1 MRVSPII
8 LSAAARLAWLDGR
21 MTHEDIIAS
30 ALVSSTSSLSTTT
43 TTRTAARESISFEA
57 MMITAAV
64 AGVSTGTT
72 TTGPELSTEF
82 FLIPDSHHPDKNNL
96 ASVASVISVPAPNQ
110 TISIYPPPRFPID
123 DTRIPGYPVVTPHQT
138 ILRQRTWA
146 LPLAALSAAAML
158 LMVAFEI
165 FVLLKARAAAPSRRH
180 LFLGQALLLGLF
192 LLAGLSAAASLA
204 PNPLSCAAFRLV
216 GLPAALVF
224 AALLVKCVFLLSLN
238 SGVYL
243 PAPYQALVLIFAV
256 LVQVA
261 IVGQWFYGETPAVI
275 RPRIIEANTPF
286 IQQHTL
292 CKTPL
297 GQTVASLGY
306 PGILLIAVTCLAI
319 RARGVRDNYREA
331 AFIGLAVG
339 LTLPIWL
346 TSAIGS
352 TVAVENDREAWLAY
366 GLLSTALIV
375 FLTMF
380 LPKGRQLA
388 ALGREGPGG
397 IPSGVAGG
405 TTVVIRDHDDDRL
418 SSLPGS
424 GYSPSFFHFKPAEA
438 SLKRKMHYQSADR
451 VALVSSGMPGCSACR
466 HGSSPVYS
474 EDMQTPV
481 ETFVLP
487 HGMYLQGPELDAGN
501 LYTTLSAN
509 PNVFFQRAHPG
520 MIY

>member
-8 LSAAARLAWLDGR
+8 LS
-21 MTHEDIIAS
+21 
-30 ALVSSTSSLSTTT
+30 
-43 TTRTAARESISFEA
+43 TAAQLIWAHDAVIATVGKSISFETI
-57 MMITAAV
+57 MITATV

-72 TTGPELSTEF
+72 TTNRPELSTEF
-82 FLIPDSHHPDKNNL
+82 FLIPESHPDKNNI
-96 ASVASVISVPAPNQ
+96 ASVASVISVPAPNR
-110 TISIYPPPRFPID
+110 TISIYQPPHYPLD
-123 DTRIPGYPVVTPHQT
+123 ESKIPGYPVVSPYQT
-138 ILRQRTWA
+138 ILRQRSWA

-158 LMVAFEI
+158 LMAAFEI

-192 LLAGLSAAASLA
+192 LLAGLSAAASLT

-243 PAPYQALVLIFAV
+243 PAPYQALVLVFAV

-261 IVGQWFYGETPAVI
+261 IVGQWFYGESPAVI
-275 RPRIIEANTPF
+275 RRVIEANTPF
-286 IQQHTL
+286 IQQYTL

-297 GQTVASLGY
+297 GQTIASLGY
-306 PGILLIAVTCLAI
+306 PGVLLIAVTCLAV

-339 LTLPIWL
+339 LTLPIWMI
-346 TSAIGS
+346 SAIGS
-352 TVAVENDREAWLAY
+352 IVAVENDREAWLAY

-397 IPSGVAGG
+397 IPSAVAGG

-424 GYSPSFFHFKPAEA
+424 GYSPSFFHFKPAET

-451 VALVSSGMPGCSACR
+451 VALVSSGIPGCSACR
-466 HGSSPVYS
+466 HGNSPAYS
-474 EDMQTPV
+474 EDIQTPLD
-481 ETFVLP
+481 TFVLP

-501 LYTTLSAN
+501 LYTTLSTN